1 MKVTLAIILLWCF
14 LIDFSFSQRKDTEVY
29 ITISEECPVCMYM
42 TKNLKELEEKYGE
55 KTKFFLVFPNALS
68 HYKSIHT
75 FKKKYGLLN
84 FETILDEDQSFV
96 KKYTLTVTPEVMVL
110 DSSGNTIYKGRI
122 NDGYY
127 APGKMKRSSISNDL
141 EIALELWLSDKKK
154 LENWGEAIGCYITLK
169 K

>member
-1 MKVTLAIILLWCF
+1 MKITLAITLFWCF
-14 LIDFSFSQRKDTEVY
+14 VIDFSFSQGKNTEVY

-42 TKNLKELEEKYGE
+42 TKPLQELEEKYRDSV
-55 KTKFFLVFPNALS
+55 KFFLVFPNALS
-68 HYKSIHT
+68 NYKSINK

-84 FETILDEDQSFV
+84 FESILDEDQSFV

-141 EIALELWLSDKKK
+141 KIALELWLSDKKK